1 MSHIVAAC
9 SKSMSNMVKSIH
21 KEQLTVCSY
30 KAKIVTMSQVV

>member
-1 MSHIVAAC
+1 MSHYVAAC